1 LTQHHFCRSRS
12 GAGLTRKVIGC
23 TMYILMQGCG
33 ISFKNARRKNPN

>member
-23 TMYILMQGCG
+23 TIHTLNGCG